1 MQKLLTPE
9 EQEKLY
15 AWIGHAATKLSGS
28 NPKAMFVFIK
38 SLVNRQAQK
47 QSVVAYLREFHVEKA
62 EEFADEL
69 FQRIRDKNFDFVP
82 DAEPAAPPPK
92 PAPPPKETKPEP
104 EPKPKRT
111 EPPPKPA
118 ESKPKRDDSKKPEDK
133 KSRDDDRRKD
143 RDDDRRKDRDDDRRK
158 DRDDR
163 RKDRDDRRK
172 DRKDSGDRRDRR
184 DDYSSRRDKRRRDD
198 SPDRRDDSPDRRD
211 DSPDRRDR
219 RDDRKGEQ
227 RRDKWSGF
235 KEKARQRR
243 NKYRDSDEESD
254 KEAEPEVAPP
264 PKYIIYVAGI
274 DPGANTISGLLKLFG
289 KYGRILAIETLV
301 DKNVAFIEYDQLL
314 GAFRAVIA
322 KRNPLGNSFIRI
334 GYATEPDPEALAA
347 LQREYEERTRKWNEE
362 KEKKRL
368 EAEAAKQKEKE
379 AAAAKDD
386 DSEMEK
392 KRALLCEIANKQQEA
407 ITELEQCTDPEQ
419 RKILEARVS
428 ELDKLLQELCPD
440 A

>member
-1 MQKLLTPE
+1 M
-9 EQEKLY
+9 Y

-28 NPKAMFVFIK
+28 NPKAMFTFIK

-47 QSVVAYLREFHVEKA
+47 QSVVAYLREFGVDKA

-69 FQRIRDKNFDFVP
+69 FQRIQDKNFDFVP
-82 DAEPAAPPPK
+82 DAEPSAPPPK

-104 EPKPKRT
+104 APKQ
-111 EPPPKPA
+111 A
-118 ESKPKRDDSKKPEDK
+118 ESKPKRDDSKKTEEK

-143 RDDDRRKDRDDDRRK
+143 RDRDDRRKDR
-158 DRDDR
+158 
-163 RKDRDDRRK
+163 DRDDRRK

-184 DDYSSRRDKRRRDD
+184 DDHSSRRDRRDRRDD

-211 DSPDRRDR
+211 DSPDRR
-219 RDDRKGEQ
+219 DRKGEQ

-274 DPGANTISGLLKLFG
+274 EPHANTISGLLKLFG

-322 KRNPLGNSFIRI
+322 KRNPLGNSYIRI
-334 GYATEPDPEALAA
+334 GYASEPDPEALAA

-362 KEKKRL
+362 KERKRL
-368 EAEAAKQKEKE
+368 EAEAAQQKAKE
-379 AAAAKDD
+379 AAAAQNEDA
-386 DSEMEK
+386 EREE
-392 KRALLCEIANKQQEA
+392 RQALLYEIANKQQEA
-407 ITELEQCTDPEQ
+407 ITELEQCTDPEK

-428 ELDKLLQELCPD
+428 ELDQLLQQLCPD